1 MANKSQLLA
10 EREHYAFIV
19 LHEAGRLGVDGKGKA
34 PHWRL
39 TELGNT
45 SRASAD
51 GLLDPPA
58 RDYLRWDG
66 VLFDPKPFRRGSK
79 WDYEKQNPA
88 SHVRSTPLSTGET
101 PPLST
106 GETTNP
112 QSVSHVVHIQPNE
125 SVSDVVHISS
135 LTTPSESAA
144 RSSDSAKPL
153 SEGSFEGENKI
164 GPSENELI
172 SALGKWGNNVKRRR
186 ATR

>member
-88 SHVRSTPLSTGET
+88 SHGVHRVFPTGCT
-101 PPLST
+101 
-106 GETTNP
+106 
-112 QSVSHVVHIQPNE
+112 VVLPM
-125 SVSDVVHISS
+125 
-135 LTTPSESAA
+135 
-144 RSSDSAKPL
+144 
-153 SEGSFEGENKI
+153 G
-164 GPSENELI
+164 
-172 SALGKWGNNVKRRR
+172 
-186 ATR
+186 